1 MTDIHA
7 QMLAKPAFVV
17 TPIKKNGI
25 RGMDKKHLGLIL
37 GIGAEDWER
46 TTASV
51 RQLVAQLGLKI
62 EQLEQHLKELQ
73 DSKEDISEKVNRNCV
88 KL

>member
-1 MTDIHA
+1 
-7 QMLAKPAFVV
+7 
-17 TPIKKNGI
+17 
-25 RGMDKKHLGLIL
+25 MDEKHLRLIP

-73 DSKEDISEKVNRNCV
+73 NSKEELSEKVNRNSPE
-88 KL
+88 LP